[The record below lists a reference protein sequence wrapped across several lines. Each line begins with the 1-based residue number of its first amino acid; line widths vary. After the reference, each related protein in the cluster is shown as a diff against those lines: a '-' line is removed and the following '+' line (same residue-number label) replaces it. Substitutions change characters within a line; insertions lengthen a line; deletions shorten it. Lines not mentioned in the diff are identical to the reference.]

1 MSKFGSRN
9 HAFGSFGRIF
19 QLSPP
24 GKSTICSRQ
33 TSALKRRWF
42 ASSSSLGC
50 AGSTSKA
57 SWHRS
62 KTETKNRFKSK
73 TSVDSSPFR
82 PLANHQFPSISHNFR
97 MKITILGGSLIFKH
111 NWIHTTA
118 SRTSSS
124 VANTKR
130 KRNQLDTHRAAGK
143 TWSWPVAF
151 RFLRGFLC

>member
-1 MSKFGSRN
+1 MRTSLICMNMSKFGSRN

-82 PLANHQFPSISHNFR
+82 PLANHQFPSISQNFR
-97 MKITILGGSLIFKH
+97 MKITILGGFLNFQTQLDPH
-111 NWIHTTA
+111 HCLQ
-118 SRTSSS
+118 
-124 VANTKR
+124 
-130 KRNQLDTHRAAGK
+130 NQL
-143 TWSWPVAF
+143 
-151 RFLRGFLC
+151 LRGQHQAKAQPAGYPSSCW